1 MIGALGARALSMV
14 AGARVRTTTHPDDP
28 EVIRMTRL
36 SNLAFGV
43 LALSAAPLAAARAQD
58 VADPYNP
65 SRFAVEGYLSHT
77 LLESDANDDREGQG
91 GFGVRVMF
99 GQAQASRV
107 VSTFFNRARVG
118 GFFTYNGEQGELELK
133 SIHYG
138 VQADFPLLAAPA
150 EATGPLRFDPFLS
163 LGAGIFNV
171 STPGTTTGTRNSSN
185 DFAITPAA
193 GVLVPIT
200 GEIKFRGDIRD
211 AIVFGEGST
220 TNNFIFE
227 GGISIGF

>member
-1 MIGALGARALSMV
+1 MS
-14 AGARVRTTTHPDDP
+14 
-28 EVIRMTRL
+28 RL
-36 SNLAFGV
+36 SNIALGV
-43 LALSAAPLAAARAQD
+43 LALSAAPIAAHAQD

-65 SRFAVEGYLSHT
+65 SRIVIEPYLSHMF
-77 LLESDANDDREGQG
+77 LETDANEDRESQG

-99 GQAQASRV
+99 GRAQASQV

-118 GFFTYNGEQGELELK
+118 GFFTYNGEQGDAELK

-150 EATGPLRFDPFLS
+150 DATGPLRFDPFLS
-163 LGAGIFNV
+163 LGAGIFNASV
-171 STPGTTTGTRNSSN
+171 PSGTSGTRVSSN
-185 DFAITPAA
+185 DFAVTPAV
-193 GVLVPIT
+193 GVQVPIT

-211 AIVFGEGST
+211 AIVFGEGRT
-220 TNNFIFE
+220 TNNFVFE

>member
-1 MIGALGARALSMV
+1 MS
-14 AGARVRTTTHPDDP
+14 
-28 EVIRMTRL
+28 RL
-36 SNLAFGV
+36 SNLAAGV
-43 LALSAAPLAAARAQD
+43 LAATVAPLAAAQAQD

-65 SRFAVEGYLSHT
+65 SRFVVEPYLSHMF
-77 LLESDANDDREGQG
+77 LESDANDGDRESQG

-99 GQAQASRV
+99 GQAQASQV

-118 GFFTYNGEQGELELK
+118 GFLTYNAAQGDADLK

-150 EATGPLRFDPFLS
+150 DATGPLRFDPFLS
-163 LGAGIFNV
+163 LGAGVFNASV
-171 STPGTTTGTRNSSN
+171 PSGTTGTRLSSN
-185 DFAITPAA
+185 DFSLVPAI
-193 GVLVPIT
+193 GVQVPIT

-211 AIVFGEGST
+211 AIVFGEGT
-220 TNNFIFE
+220 TSNNFVFE

>member
-1 MIGALGARALSMV
+1 MS
-14 AGARVRTTTHPDDP
+14 
-28 EVIRMTRL
+28 RL
-36 SNLAFGV
+36 SNVALAA
-43 LALSAAPLAAARAQD
+43 LALTAAPAAALAQD

-65 SRFAVEGYLSHT
+65 SRFVIEPYLSHMFDVK
-77 LLESDANDDREGQG
+77 SDANTAGESQG

-99 GQAQASRV
+99 GQAQASQV

-118 GFFTYNGEQGELELK
+118 GYFTYNAEQGDLELK

-150 EATGPLRFDPFLS
+150 DATGPLRFDPFLS
-163 LGAGIFNV
+163 LGAGVFNASV
-171 STPGTTTGTRNSSN
+171 PSGTTGTRLSSN
-185 DFAITPAA
+185 DFSLVPAI
-193 GVLVPIT
+193 GVQVPIT

-211 AIVFGEGST
+211 AIVFGEGT
-220 TNNFIFE
+220 TSNNFVFE

>member
-1 MIGALGARALSMV
+1 MS
-14 AGARVRTTTHPDDP
+14 
-28 EVIRMTRL
+28 RL
-36 SNLAFGV
+36 SNLALGV
-43 LALSAAPLAAARAQD
+43 LAAAAAPLAAAQAQD

-65 SRFAVEGYLSHT
+65 SRFVVEPYLSHMF
-77 LLESDANDDREGQG
+77 LETDANSDRESQG

-107 VSTFFNRARVG
+107 VSTFFNRARLG
-118 GFFTYNGEQGELELK
+118 GFLTYNAEQGDAELK

-150 EATGPLRFDPFLS
+150 DATGPLRFDPFLS
-163 LGAGIFNV
+163 LGAGIFNASV
-171 STPGTTTGTRNSSN
+171 PSGATGTRVSSN
-185 DFAITPAA
+185 DLAVTPAV
-193 GVLVPIT
+193 GVQVPIT

-220 TNNFIFE
+220 SNNFVFE
-227 GGISIGF
+227 GGLSIGF

>member
-1 MIGALGARALSMV
+1 MS
-14 AGARVRTTTHPDDP
+14 
-28 EVIRMTRL
+28 RL
-36 SNLAFGV
+36 SNVALTA
-43 LALSAAPLAAARAQD
+43 LALAVAPAAAAAQD

-65 SRFAVEGYLSHT
+65 SRFVIEPYLSHMF
-77 LLESDANDDREGQG
+77 LETDANSDRESQG

-99 GQAQASRV
+99 GQAQASRA

-118 GFFTYNGEQGELELK
+118 GYATYNAEQGDQELK

-150 EATGPLRFDPFLS
+150 DATGPLRFDPFLS
-163 LGAGIFNV
+163 LGAGILNASV
-171 STPGTTTGTRNSSN
+171 PSGTSGTRVSSN
-185 DFAITPAA
+185 DFTLTPAA
-193 GVLVPIT
+193 GVQVPIT

-211 AIVFGEGST
+211 VVLFGEGRTS
-220 TNNFIFE
+220 NNFVFE

>member
-1 MIGALGARALSMV
+1 MS
-14 AGARVRTTTHPDDP
+14 
-28 EVIRMTRL
+28 RL
-36 SNLAFGV
+36 SNLAAGV
-43 LALSAAPLAAARAQD
+43 LAATVAPLAAAQAQD

-65 SRFAVEGYLSHT
+65 SRFVVEPYLSHMF
-77 LLESDANDDREGQG
+77 LESDANDGDRESQG

-99 GQAQASRV
+99 GQAQASQV

-118 GFFTYNGEQGELELK
+118 GFFTYNGEQGDLELK

-150 EATGPLRFDPFLS
+150 DAAGPLRFDPFLS
-163 LGAGIFNV
+163 LGAGVFNASV
-171 STPGTTTGTRNSSN
+171 PSGTTGTRLSSN
-185 DFAITPAA
+185 DFSLVPAI
-193 GVLVPIT
+193 GVQVPIT

-211 AIVFGEGST
+211 AIVFGEGT
-220 TNNFIFE
+220 TSNNFVFE

>member
-1 MIGALGARALSMV
+1 MS
-14 AGARVRTTTHPDDP
+14 
-28 EVIRMTRL
+28 RL
-36 SNLAFGV
+36 SNLALGV
-43 LALSAAPLAAARAQD
+43 LAAAAAPLAAAQAQD

-65 SRFAVEGYLSHT
+65 SRFVVEPYLSHMF
-77 LLESDANDDREGQG
+77 LETDANSDRESQG

-107 VSTFFNRARVG
+107 VSTFFNRARLG
-118 GFFTYNGEQGELELK
+118 GFLTYNAEQGDAELK

-150 EATGPLRFDPFLS
+150 DATGPLRFDPFLS
-163 LGAGIFNV
+163 LGGGIFNI
-171 STPGTTTGTRNSSN
+171 STPGQTTGTRNSSN
-185 DFAITPAA
+185 DFSLVPAI
-193 GVLVPIT
+193 GVQVPIT

-211 AIVFGEGST
+211 AIVFGEGT
-220 TNNFIFE
+220 TSNNFVFE

>member
-1 MIGALGARALSMV
+1 MS
-14 AGARVRTTTHPDDP
+14 
-28 EVIRMTRL
+28 RL
-36 SNLAFGV
+36 STLAAGV
-43 LALSAAPLAAARAQD
+43 LAAVAAPLAAAQAQD

-65 SRFAVEGYLSHT
+65 SRFVVEPYLSHT
-77 LLESDANDDREGQG
+77 FLESDANDDREGQG

-99 GQAQASRV
+99 GRAQASQV

-118 GFFTYNGEQGELELK
+118 GYFTYNAEQGDLELK

-150 EATGPLRFDPFLS
+150 DATGPLRFDPFLS

-171 STPGTTTGTRNSSN
+171 SVPSGTSGTRISSN
-185 DFAITPAA
+185 DFSLVPAA
-193 GVLVPIT
+193 GVQVPIT

-211 AIVFGEGST
+211 AIVFGEGGS